1 MFIQAPNSQLITL
14 FQPVKKVGVQL
25 DSAMQQNFTSLCGS
39 FQNIKKVIHC
49 GNFCVN
55 SVPTCTV
62 CHRSKTQVKGQYV
75 WGLVQLPLTA
85 R

>member
-25 DSAMQQNFTSLCGS
+25 DSAMQQNVTSLCGS

-49 GNFCVN
+49 GNF
-55 SVPTCTV
+55 
-62 CHRSKTQVKGQYV
+62 
-75 WGLVQLPLTA
+75 
-85 R
+85 

>member
-49 GNFCVN
+49 GNFLCQFSAYLFCMSQVKN
-55 SVPTCTV
+55 TSQRTV
-62 CHRSKTQVKGQYV
+62 CLGACPITLDH
-75 WGLVQLPLTA
+75 
-85 R
+85 